1 MIFLQYVFT
10 CTAWEIAMRTVF
22 NIQKP
27 SEVFPDTSNNHFYP
41 YTLSRDA
48 VPLKEPYDCSFLLAS
63 TTKFLEARVYDWNQE
78 EEETEA
84 AEGQPLE
91 VTAASG
97 DTETEVLRNMA
108 EQFYQ
113 NLS

>member
-1 MIFLQYVFT
+1 
-10 CTAWEIAMRTVF
+10 
-22 NIQKP
+22 
-27 SEVFPDTSNNHFYP
+27 
-41 YTLSRDA
+41 
-48 VPLKEPYDCSFLLAS
+48 LLAS

-97 DTETEVLRNMA
+97 DTETEVLIKNIG
-108 EQFYQ
+108 
-113 NLS
+113 